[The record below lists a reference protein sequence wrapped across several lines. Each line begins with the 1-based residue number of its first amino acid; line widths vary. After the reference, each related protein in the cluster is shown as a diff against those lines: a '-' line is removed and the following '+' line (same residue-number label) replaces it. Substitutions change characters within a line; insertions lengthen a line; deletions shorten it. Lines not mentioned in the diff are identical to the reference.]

1 MALEESAESCKKAD
15 TVLQLCA
22 IGCLFVQFMVEEL
35 QAYATKT
42 VVDYYDSL
50 QCRYHQ
56 WHTGNS
62 VLY

>member
-56 WHTGNS
+56 
-62 VLY
+62 